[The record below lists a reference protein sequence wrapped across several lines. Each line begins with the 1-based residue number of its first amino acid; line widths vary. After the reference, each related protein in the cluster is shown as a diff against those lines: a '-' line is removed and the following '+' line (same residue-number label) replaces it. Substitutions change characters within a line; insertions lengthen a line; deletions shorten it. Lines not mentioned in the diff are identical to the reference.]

1 MGRSRKQTYIVMYFL
16 LSSFKIRSM
25 RAPAA
30 LLAMGL
36 VATACHR
43 LAEPLHPLSR
53 AFADRMPQRVVW
65 AWEEP
70 EDLRTLPPSV
80 GVAYLA
86 ETLVLS
92 GKGSGGGSDG
102 GHGANVT
109 ILPRRQPLR
118 PAPAAPVM
126 AVIRIETTRTFIA
139 TPELPAAVAAHIGQ
153 LVREQAQRTG
163 LLAVQI
169 DFDATVSQRPFYSAF
184 LWQLRP
190 QLPAGMPLSITAL
203 VSWCGDHSWLHDL
216 PPGQIDE
223 AVPMFFR
230 MGGPRALAGSA
241 WAHSYTIT
249 EPLCRGGFGL
259 SIDEPWPR
267 EAVGG
272 GTRIYL
278 FAPSPWLP
286 KQLAAVA
293 GSPFESLAKELS
305 Q

>member
-1 MGRSRKQTYIVMYFL
+1 MPCSL
-16 LSSFKIRSM
+16 LPFNIRLIQ
-25 RAPAA
+25 APAA
-30 LLAMGL
+30 LLALGL
-36 VATACHR
+36 FAVACHQP
-43 LAEPLHPLSR
+43 AKHFSGLSH
-53 AFADRMPQRVVW
+53 AFPARMPQRVVW

-70 EDLRTLPPSV
+70 EDLHTLPPSV

-92 GKGSGGGSDG
+92 GNGSGGGSKGASGGGSDR
-102 GHGANVT
+102 GHGTGVT
-109 ILPRRQPLR
+109 ILSRRQPLR
-118 PAPAAPVM
+118 PAPSAPVM
-126 AVIRIETTRTFIA
+126 AVIRIETARNFVA
-139 TPELPAAVAAHIGQ
+139 TPTLADAVAAHVGQ
-153 LVREQAQRTG
+153 MVYQQAQSTG
-163 LLAVQI
+163 LRAVQI
-169 DFDATVSQRPFYSAF
+169 DFDATVSQRPFYAD
-184 LWQLRP
+184 LLRQLHP

-203 VSWCGDHSWLHDL
+203 VSWCGERSWLHDL

-241 WAHSYTIT
+241 GAHRYTIT
-249 EPLCRGGFGL
+249 EPLCRGSFGL
-259 SIDEPWPR
+259 SLDEPWPS
-267 EAVGG
+267 EAADG

-293 GSPFESLAKELS
+293 GAPLQSLAKELS